1 MRDADAFPFPL
12 HVLHGGQ
19 HLLTA
24 FRPCPFRGSGKNGVC
39 CILSSGVAYGR
50 MRKRLPAVGERRFF
64 LCGVRLRSRLF
75 RACCLRAGK
84 TTRQQGAHFLC
95 SLDILPRLKSGDSYR

>member
-24 FRPCPFRGSGKNGVC
+24 FRLCPFRGSGKNGVRG
-39 CILSSGVAYGR
+39 ILSSGVAYGR
-50 MRKRLPAVGERRFF
+50 MRKRLPKTD
-64 LCGVRLRSRLF
+64 LRKGNR
-75 RACCLRAGK
+75 
-84 TTRQQGAHFLC
+84 
-95 SLDILPRLKSGDSYR
+95 IKSGL